1 MKWGVQLTVMH
12 MLRKPMVYYD
22 KIYLYTPNEHQ
33 GKIQD
38 LRNIMQKISQKVG
51 YNVERY
57 LMLLI

>member
-1 MKWGVQLTVMH
+1 MH

-38 LRNIMQKISQKVG
+38 LCNIMQKISQKVG
-51 YNVERY
+51 FNV
-57 LMLLI
+57 

>member
-1 MKWGVQLTVMH
+1 